1 MHTTAMC
8 SPTRACL
15 LTGRNPHTCGMG
27 MISELASG
35 FPGYDGMP
43 KFTGTIDRVVVSV
56 SGKPFEF
63 ASKEIERAFLI
74 Q

>member
-1 MHTTAMC
+1 
-8 SPTRACL
+8 
-15 LTGRNPHTCGMG
+15 